1 MKVNLC
7 ILADLFVLACMEAAK
22 WDDCVFPH
30 QIMALILGPIK
41 STVAIHMLQC
51 IWRNLSLSKLPL
63 SVRVRSVYSGISY
76 HHQLGSR

>member
-41 STVAIHMLQC
+41 STVAIEMLQ
-51 IWRNLSLSKLPL
+51 WRNLSLSKLPL
-63 SVRVRSVYSGISY
+63 SVRVQSVYSGISY
-76 HHQLGSR
+76 HHQLGTC